1 MNFISGRST
10 LSKKVVKAS
19 SWENMGDSRQDTKNN
34 QRKKKKIKLA
44 TKSKFRVSF
53 KKIAV

>member
-1 MNFISGRST
+1 MNFTSGKST

-19 SWENMGDSRQDTKNN
+19 SWVNMGDSRQDTKNN